1 MKSVFFKILLAAIL
15 FMVSFEGYSQKRMKI
30 PPYLKKGDT
39 VAIVCTA
46 RKFFPEDAQP
56 AIDLLKSWGL
66 EAKLGKTIGLDSC
79 QLGGTDS
86 ERAADLQEMLDDDN
100 IKAIWCARGGY
111 GTVRI
116 IDSLDFTKFKK
127 HPKWIMGFSDV
138 TVLHSHLNTLGI
150 ASLHSI
156 MPFTV
161 PKAPEE
167 VKETLRKALFGEK
180 IKYVVETKGYEFQG
194 KAKGQLV
201 GGNLSI
207 LYSLLGSKSS
217 LNTKGKILF
226 IEDLDEYLYHI
237 DRMMQNLKRNGYF
250 ENLKGLIV
258 GSMADMHDN
267 EIPFGQNEVGIITA
281 IAKDYNIPV
290 CFYFPSGHQ
299 KDNRTLVLGKEVEL
313 EISAEEIILDFK

>member
-1 MKSVFFKILLAAIL
+1 
-15 FMVSFEGYSQKRMKI
+15 MKI

-313 EISAEEIILDFK
+313 EINAEEIILDFK